1 MVRYESRKNVGM
13 DYAEIKALIFFKVL
27 RSVTMVVHAAK
38 HLSQLDMMYVQRLFP
53 SGEVKPQAYGGR
65 KIRLF

>member
-13 DYAEIKALIFFKVL
+13 DYAEIKAFESKVL
-27 RSVTMVVHAAK
+27 KSITMVVHAAK